1 MKKELLIFGSTGALG
16 NGVTEAFLKKKYD
29 NIYLFDFKHKGISQ
43 TNVKQIIVKDLS
55 VEENVKKAFS
65 EVSPSNDS
73 IFFLFSTVG
82 GFTGGKKVWETEA
95 ADFDRMITMN
105 LKTSFLI
112 AKYFSL
118 LVKQSHSGSIC
129 LTSAYTGLVAESGKA
144 VYGSS
149 KAALIH
155 LIKTLAEEGKDINL
169 SANAIAPFIIDTPAN
184 REWMKDADYEGW
196 IKPDEIGEFVDSIFQ
211 NYRLASGNIYQLKT
225 RLIKNLHSA
234 NKKE

>member
-1 MKKELLIFGSTGALG
+1 MKKELLIFGSSGALG
-16 NGVTEAFLKKKYD
+16 NAVTEVFIKKSYD
-29 NIYLFDFKHKGISQ
+29 KIYLFDFKHKEIAQ

-55 VEENVKKAFS
+55 VEENVKKIFS
-65 EVSPSNDS
+65 EVQPSKDS
-73 IFFLFSTVG
+73 VFFLFSTIG
-82 GFTGGKKVWETEA
+82 GFTGGKKVWETDSG
-95 ADFDRMITMN
+95 DFDRMINMN

-155 LIKTLAEEGKDINL
+155 LIKTLAEEGNEINL
-169 SANAIAPFIIDTPAN
+169 SANAIAPFIIDTAAN
-184 REWMKDADYEGW
+184 REWMKDADYQTW
-196 IKPDEIGEFVDSIFQ
+196 IKPGEIAELVDSIFQ
-211 NYRLASGNIYQLKT
+211 SYRLTSGNIYQLKY
-225 RLIKNLHSA
+225 RQSE
-234 NKKE
+234 NKHTV